1 MGRLLLGVTL
11 KIPVRTFAGIRR
23 TVIKSNVGP
32 LVAGHKVYTKVVVA
46 EGVGG
51 AVTVSLCADDPP
63 WTPVDVAGVVITLHA
78 GNGWTSHHH
87 QIIPHG
93 MKRRPCTTQILNR
106 TGQHELSP

>member
-1 MGRLLLGVTL
+1 M
-11 KIPVRTFAGIRR
+11 
-23 TVIKSNVGP
+23 
-32 LVAGHKVYTKVVVA
+32 YTKVVVA

-87 QIIPHG
+87 QIIPHE